1 MGSVGTRGTLLRPE
15 VSPSAVPCPEL
26 PGTQPVQSWGE
37 GDAGGGR
44 EGDVK
49 AGLGRGVG
57 LVRAVVSLCLP
68 VREAWLPR
76 LGRFSGA
83 RGVESGVE
91 PQGAR
96 QVGARLEPAGV
107 EAGRWRDRH
116 QAPRRGGLSGQV
128 RMGLLL
134 RELHGW
140 TSLWNR
146 GLLFE
151 SPGPNWWRWSCG
163 VLEVVQGLR
172 GAVALRSLE
181 VGARRGT

>member
-1 MGSVGTRGTLLRPE
+1 MGRVGTRGTLLRPE

-26 PGTQPVQSWGE
+26 PGTQPVQSCGGWG
-37 GDAGGGR
+37 GVGR
-44 EGDVK
+44 RGSRPGWEE
-49 AGLGRGVG
+49 AWGRGG
-57 LVRAVVSLCLP
+57 LWSPSPSRCGRRGFRCWAGSPALGEWRAEWSL
-68 VREAWLPR
+68 REPGRWAHAWSLLVWKP
-76 LGRFSGA
+76 
-83 RGVESGVE
+83 
-91 PQGAR
+91 
-96 QVGARLEPAGV
+96 
-107 EAGRWRDRH
+107 GRWRDRH

-134 RELHGW
+134 CELHGW

-172 GAVALRSLE
+172 GAVALGSLE
-181 VGARRGT
+181 VGPRCGT